1 MCGGSVEQFVAPI
14 SIVKVEGARNLQIC
28 QEGECINVPKGTT
41 PFVREWKEEADGKS

>member
-28 QEGECINVPKGTT
+28 QEGECINVPKGTHI
-41 PFVREWKEEADGKS
+41 PQKPQLQQFLS